1 MAAEVT
7 NICENLQIEDA
18 NETKEDR
25 SKYNKKLKES
35 CRVRDEVNIKK
46 KMEKMEKMD
55 TLKNEDCKRK
65 DYINQKSINTVRN
78 TFATR
83 VMMLRFA
90 GNFSHDDYFRR
101 TNWQCEGCDLKVI
114 EDQVHI
120 ASCTGYEDLRRN
132 KNIEHDNEDLVTF
145 FQEVLD
151 RRDMIAKNKR
161 KQK

>member
-1 MAAEVT
+1 M
-7 NICENLQIEDA
+7 
-18 NETKEDR
+18 
-25 SKYNKKLKES
+25 Y
-35 CRVRDEVNIKK
+35 
-46 KMEKMEKMD
+46 
-55 TLKNEDCKRK
+55 TLKDEDCKRK
-65 DYINQKSINTVRN
+65 DNINQKSINSVRN

-90 GNFSHDDYFRR
+90 GNFSHDDYFGR
-101 TNWQCEGCDLKVI
+101 TNWQCEACDLKVT

-151 RRDMIAKNKR
+151 RRDRLAKNKR